1 MPFALIF
8 TSAPRGLTSP
18 RSGYV
23 TVARHRDIP
32 DRLVEQLEQLGT
44 PHEQVGTATFTA
56 RTLDAGGKRWMVL
69 SRFTAGGLDH
79 TQRDNRL
86 AHHLIFSPD
95 ELTRLPPLADI
106 ALRTRAWLDRW
117 EGEPAWLE
125 PESLPLA
132 RAQPLLPCTRWRER
146 TGSGAKAAWLVSE
159 AGATPRSLSGN
170 LTSEDW
176 LGLLAEASA
185 LLGPG
190 ATLVSFTTN
199 ASVTGNREF
208 TWRCQNT
215 GGELNLAAPENI
227 PLPEG
232 TVARLAAVG
241 VSKPNQPVHPVHPT
255 TTNAPKPQVSL
266 SGNILGGIAV
276 LIVIALGLVIYLA
289 RPSQPK
295 AELPSAPPRA
305 PRQEDSAATRRI
317 LNEQA
322 ALAEING
329 AIASRN
335 FDQAG
340 RLWIELERVSPDFAS
355 RHQDPA
361 LARIRSGFAQ
371 SVTERLAGRLDL
383 SEVATSNRRT
393 YEVMQ
398 EAKAL
403 VILGTSLQ
411 VPRDTA
417 WNRLEQVAS
426 RAAFLHDLDVQPTY
440 VIRGNWNTAGAGPKV
455 ALHAEFNIGE
465 EAGKVVQAFLTEAT
479 LAEKGTGS
487 LAYGPFSK
495 LGDADRSQRPEP
507 AVIEIGHSSVWIAST
522 ARSAGNQASIE
533 VNVGKR
539 VNAVTLRLPPT
550 EAANLEG
557 PIAIRLNNNRSRMTL
572 VLLPP
577 DTQLQPLRLPAGA
590 LRREAQTE
598 AIAAAGWIE
607 PLLNNARVAGL
618 RLGLYPAGHP
628 FPDRTIP
635 SLLSPPNQLKV
646 TLLSLLA
653 GQGDM
658 PRAEVLKRQ
667 ALASEGAP
675 LQAGSPW
682 TLRAINVHGEP
693 VMTLAEFDER

>member
-1 MPFALIF
+1 MPLALIF

-23 TVARHRDIP
+23 TVARHRDVP

-56 RTLDAGGKRWMVL
+56 RTLDAGGKRWIVL

-86 AHHLIFSPD
+86 AHHFIFTPD

-106 ALRTRAWLDRW
+106 ARRTRAWLDRW
-117 EGEPAWLE
+117 EGEPTWLE
-125 PESLPLA
+125 PENLPLD
-132 RAQPLLPCTRWRER
+132 RAQPLLPCTRWREL
-146 TGSGAKAAWLVSE
+146 TGSGAKAAWLASE
-159 AGATPRSLSGN
+159 GGATARSLSGN
-170 LTSEDW
+170 LASEDW
-176 LGLLAEASA
+176 LSLLAEASA

-190 ATLVSFTTN
+190 AALVSFTTN
-199 ASVTGNREF
+199 ANVTGNREF
-208 TWRCQNT
+208 TWRCQAT
-215 GGELNLAAPENI
+215 GGELNLAAPESI

-232 TVARLAAVG
+232 PIARLAAVG
-241 VSKPNQPVHPVHPT
+241 VSKPNLPAQPAQPT
-255 TTNAPKPQVSL
+255 APTAAKPQVTL
-266 SGNILGGIAV
+266 SGNLLGGIAILVV
-276 LIVIALGLVIYLA
+276 LALGLVIYLT
-289 RPSQPK
+289 RPSQPN
-295 AELPSAPPRA
+295 PTTPTVPPRA

-322 ALAEING
+322 ALAEINA
-329 AIASRN
+329 AIASRS

-340 RLWIELERVSPDFAS
+340 RLWAELERVSPDFAS
-355 RHQDPA
+355 RNQDPA
-361 LARIRSGFAQ
+361 LARIRSGFANA
-371 SVTERLAGRLDL
+371 VAERLASTLDL
-383 SEVATSNRRT
+383 SEVATVNRRT

-411 VPRDTA
+411 VPRDAA
-417 WNRLEQVAS
+417 WNRLEQVAA

-440 VIRGNWNTAGAGPKV
+440 IIRGNWNTAGAGPKV
-455 ALHAEFNIGE
+455 ALHAEFSIGE

-487 LAYGPFSK
+487 IAHGPFKK
-495 LGDADRSQRPEP
+495 LGDADRSLRPEP
-507 AVIEIGHSSVWIAST
+507 AVIEVGQSSVWITST
-522 ARSAGNQASIE
+522 VRSAGNQPSME

-539 VNAVTLRLPPT
+539 VSAVTLRLPPT
-550 EAANLEG
+550 EAAKLEA

-577 DTQLQPLRLPAGA
+577 NTQLEPLRLPAGA

-607 PLLNNARVAGL
+607 PLLSHARVAGL

-635 SLLSPPNQLKV
+635 SLISPPNQLKV

-667 ALASEGAP
+667 ASAAEGAP

-682 TLRAINVHGEP
+682 TLRAITIQGEP